1 MNDKDIDEYIN
12 DQLAVNRESIV
23 ITDENGDTVGIATPR
38 AEVNTGDQLAFD
50 YDTGDTVVADLTAD
64 FISGDPDYDPSTPV
78 YVWADPVI
86 FDDDTKKL
94 FLEMPQSE
102 RPRFT
107 IELLDRFYDARP
119 EYKEFAKNTIYE
131 QPMALLDLFKSIT
144 PEDMAEL
151 NIGNADQRYDQLQRR
166 IEQAEKAITQRPIDT
181 TKWSTIW
188 PILSI
193 RELFL
198 ESEISAFY
206 YLKNPPINSRQLAK
220 QLGAIGS
227 VGGRQAIISNTKYR
241 GYLDTKP
248 NRYAYISYVG
258 PRYWDNIEVD
268 EGGNLYEGAEADVLR
283 KVWRQNKKH
292 SQTKTTDSG
301 AQDPPKAI
309 DKNLA
314 GALFAAILKTS
325 ERRGNEFTIYLPEF
339 AREMSSNYYIDVDNY
354 DEQGKPI
361 EQPPKEETA
370 NATND
375 SNDKQPLKSSIIQ
388 DLRSLDHWVGI
399 LHESEARRL
408 LVIVGMNKAAK
419 TLTITTPYFDALARA
434 VEEDQQRAIEE
445 TKQPKKKPN
454 YNKLIYT
461 TMATERN
468 QTAVDLV
475 VRITN
480 GLLDRGGK
488 PTGEFKENVD
498 AAEGKPMPDYSISF
512 ERLINEVPDLRRRY
526 EATKKTADKNKLL
539 NRIFTKAYKLL
550 RTKTDA
556 YQYFVDLEVPEIIPT
571 TTTLSNKLVIKYSGT
586 NPKYKKST

>member
-1 MNDKDIDEYIN
+1 MKNKSLEDHIN
-12 DQLAVNRESIV
+12 EQIATSREAVIL
-23 ITDENGDTVGIATPR
+23 TDENGDTVGIATPHT
-38 AEVNTGDQLAFD
+38 EVNTGDQLAFD
-50 YDTGDTVVADLTAD
+50 YDTGGTIIADLTAD

-119 EYKEFAKNTIYE
+119 EYKEFAKNTIYK
-131 QPMALLDLFKSIT
+131 QPMALLNLFKSIT

-151 NIGNADQRYDQLQRR
+151 EIGNADSRYKQLQQKIKR
-166 IEQAEKAITQRPIDT
+166 AEKAIERRPIDT
-181 TKWSTIW
+181 TKLSTIW

-206 YLKNPPINSRQLAK
+206 YLKNPPVSSRQLAK
-220 QLGAIGS
+220 QLGAVGS

-283 KVWRQNKKH
+283 KVWKQNKQH
-292 SQTKTTDSG
+292 HTTT
-301 AQDPPKAI
+301 AKETEKQPKPESI
-309 DKNLA
+309 NKNLA

-339 AREMSSNYYIDVDNY
+339 AREMDSHYYVDVDDY
-354 DEQGKPI
+354 DDQGKPI
-361 EQPPKEETA
+361 EPQPKEETA
-370 NATND
+370 STATDEND
-375 SNDKQPLKSSIIQ
+375 DKRPIRPSIIQ
-388 DLRSLDHWVGI
+388 DLRSLDRWVGV
-399 LHESEARRL
+399 LHETEARRL

-419 TLTITTPYFDALARA
+419 TLTITTPYFDSLARA

-445 TKQPKKKPN
+445 TSQAKKKPN
-454 YNKLIYT
+454 YNKLIHT

-468 QTAVDLV
+468 QTAVELV

-498 AAEGKPMPDYSISF
+498 TADGKPTPDYSISF

-526 EATKKTADKNKLL
+526 EATKQTADKNKLL
-539 NRIFTKAYKLL
+539 KRVFSKAYKLL
-550 RTKTDA
+550 HTKTDA
-556 YQYFVDLEVPEIIPT
+556 YQYFIDLKVPETIPT
-571 TTTLSNKLVIKYSGT
+571 TTTLSSKLIIKYSGT
-586 NPKYKKST
+586 NPKYKKS